1 MAPFEIFKAIFRS
14 RLIIALTAI
23 VAIAYY
29 FLIQYVIALNAPGGY
44 VFITTPAIMF
54 YLLAISASLLLV
66 ISAYSIKLSLLTMES
81 EVEGAASIISAFLG
95 GIIAGCNCSVPIIAS
110 ILYLFALNAATVS
123 TVIAFIGNY
132 QLEIFALLV
141 LFNIAVSYHHLERL
155 SATCTIKKGR
165 LQRKR

>member
-1 MAPFEIFKAIFRS
+1 MGVFEIFKAIFKS

-29 FLIQYVIALNAPGGY
+29 FLIQYVIALNAPGG
-44 VFITTPAIMF
+44 FIFVTTPAIMF
-54 YLLAISASLLLV
+54 YLLAISASVLLI
-66 ISAYSIKLSLLTMES
+66 ISAYSIRLSLLTMES
-81 EVEGAASIISAFLG
+81 EFEGAASIISTVLG
-95 GIIAGCNCSVPIIAS
+95 GVIAGCNCSVPIISS

-123 TVIAFIGNY
+123 DVVAFVGNY
-132 QLEIFALLV
+132 QLEIFALLI

>member
-1 MAPFEIFKAIFRS
+1 MAVFEFFKAIFKS

-23 VAIAYY
+23 IAIAYY

-44 VFITTPAIMF
+44 IFITTPAILF
-54 YLLAISASLLLV
+54 YLLAISASVLLV
-66 ISAYSIKLSLLTMES
+66 ISAYSIRLSILTMQS
-81 EVEGAASIISAFLG
+81 ELEGAASVISAVLG

-123 TVIAFIGNY
+123 TIIAVIGNY
-132 QLEIFALLV
+132 QIEIFGLLI
-141 LFNIAVSYHHLERL
+141 LFNIAVSYYHLSRL
-155 SATCTIKKGR
+155 SATCTISKGR